1 MLQVVVQ
8 GIPWAY
14 TDEDLAG
21 LFHEVGSVEQSSVVY
36 SKDGR
41 SRVCLSMEPT
51 FLGLAHGLF
60 RTLWHWTPSPAV

>member
-1 MLQVVVQ
+1 MCAVQVVVQ

-21 LFHEVGSVEQSSVVY
+21 LFHEVGTVEQASVVY

-41 SRVCLSMEPT
+41 SRVSLPLQQKT
-51 FLGLAHGLF
+51 VFIFPVL
-60 RTLWHWTPSPAV
+60 